1 MKMVKLPLV
10 IVIALVAALVGGVV
24 TYLAVSTTDPEM
36 RALLERQVELAE
48 QETAE
53 RQRARAAAE
62 SWSQPTGVQPGAGQD
77 FRPEW

>member
-1 MKMVKLPLV
+1 MKMARFPFVV
-10 IVIALVAALVGGVV
+10 IIALVAALAGGVV
-24 TYLAVSTTDPEM
+24 TYLAVSTTDSEM

-48 QETAE
+48 QEAAE
-53 RQRARAAAE
+53 RERAREAAE